1 VRIDYSFVRRASIG
15 LLSWKDRKEK
25 KERQKD
31 KRLIFFFFFLFFFLF
46 NLDPVQTA
54 LPPGG
59 RGLGRIW
66 VSKVSN
72 IEQTERGKKATLC
85 TMASLLFVCPKT
97 NQRAPTGIEADVQS
111 LSAS

>member
-31 KRLIFFFFFLFFFLF
+31 KRLIFFFFFFLFFFLF
-46 NLDPVQTA
+46 NLDSVQTA

-59 RGLGRIW
+59 RGLGRI
-66 VSKVSN
+66 
-72 IEQTERGKKATLC
+72 
-85 TMASLLFVCPKT
+85 
-97 NQRAPTGIEADVQS
+97 
-111 LSAS
+111 